1 MTWRETLMALV
12 ETLIALMALTALMA
26 LVPLMTR
33 GIDINDN
40 IFLNE
45 VFH

>member
-1 MTWRETLMALV
+1 MALV

-40 IFLNE
+40 IF
-45 VFH
+45 